1 MPDDQ
6 GAPPTR
12 AAPPVGAG
20 SPLQQAASKKKGSR
34 TRARLFAILGFVII
48 VGATG
53 WIAYYLLIGSHYVST
68 DDAYVGAD
76 VAQITP
82 QISGQVLEVAVQ
94 DTQAVKK
101 GDVLVRIDPADQNL
115 IVAQARAD
123 YGRAVRR
130 IRQYL
135 GNNQAAAAQI
145 TARDADLAR
154 AQAQLVSAKS
164 DVERA
169 RIDLQRRE
177 ALAKSGAVS
186 GEELT
191 TARNAFQT
199 AQANLSATEAA
210 GAQVAA
216 DKTVAQ
222 GQLAAGNA
230 LTEGADVDN
239 NPEVLA
245 AKAALDTA
253 LLNQSR
259 AVIRAP
265 FDGVIAQR
273 QVEVGQRVSIGAEL
287 MTLVPVSKV
296 YVNANFKEVQ
306 LRKVQ
311 IGQPVTLT
319 ADRYGHGVVY
329 HGRVV
334 GLSGGTG
341 SAFAVIPAQNAT
353 GNWIKVV
360 QRLPVRISLDPQEL
374 ARYPLRVGLSMDTKI
389 DVSAPGETTPA
400 SRSTDTITTTDSTI
414 SPRGET
420 VHTTTSKTVVAKPAA
435 DGSARP

>member
-12 AAPPVGAG
+12 ATPPVGAA
-20 SPLQQAASKKKGSR
+20 PMAQQTAPRKKSGR
-34 TRARLFAILGFVII
+34 TRARLFAILGFVIVVAAI
-48 VGATG
+48 G
-53 WIAYYLLIGSHYVST
+53 WLAYYLLIGSHYVST

-82 QISGQVLEVAVQ
+82 QIPGQVLDVAVQ

-123 YGRAVRR
+123 YGRAIRR
-130 IRQYL
+130 IRQDL

-145 TARDADLAR
+145 TARDADMAR

-199 AQANLSATEAA
+199 AQANLTATEAA

-230 LTEGADVDN
+230 LTEGADIDN

-273 QVEVGQRVSIGAEL
+273 QVEVGQRVAIGAEL

-306 LRKVQ
+306 LRRVQ

-374 ARYPLRVGLSMDTKI
+374 AEHPLRVGLSVDAKI
-389 DVSAPGETTPA
+389 DISAPAESGRPVEGTFVQTTSSTTTTPQGQTSHA
-400 SRSTDTITTTDSTI
+400 A
-414 SPRGET
+414 
-420 VHTTTSKTVVAKPAA
+420 SKTVTTS
-435 DGSARP
+435 GSAHP

>member
-6 GAPPTR
+6 GAPTTR
-12 AAPPVGAG
+12 ATPPVGAA
-20 SPLQQAASKKKGSR
+20 PIPQQTASKKKAGQ
-34 TRARLFAILGFVII
+34 TRARLFAIFGFVIVVAAI
-48 VGATG
+48 G
-53 WIAYYLLIGSHYVST
+53 WLAYYLLIGSHYVST

-82 QISGQVLEVAVQ
+82 QIAGQVLDVAVQ

-130 IRQYL
+130 IRQDL

-199 AQANLSATEAA
+199 AQANLTATEAA

-265 FDGVIAQR
+265 FDGVIARR
-273 QVEVGQRVSIGAEL
+273 QVEVGQRVAIGAEL

-311 IGQPVTLT
+311 TGQPVTLT

-360 QRLPVRISLDPQEL
+360 QRLPVRISLDPKEL
-374 ARYPLRVGLSMDTKI
+374 GEHPLRVGLSMDAKI
-389 DVSAPGETTPA
+389 DVTASGETDRPVE
-400 SRSTDTITTTDSTI
+400 TTSAQTVDST
-414 SPRGET
+414 
-420 VHTTTSKTVVAKPAA
+420 HTTSKTVTTTR
-435 DGSARP
+435 GSARP

>member
-1 MPDDQ
+1 MAQ
-6 GAPPTR
+6 QTAPR
-12 AAPPVGAG
+12 KKAG
-20 SPLQQAASKKKGSR
+20 R
-34 TRARLFAILGFVII
+34 TRARLFAILGFVIVVAAI
-48 VGATG
+48 G
-53 WIAYYLLIGSHYVST
+53 WFAYYLLIGSHYVST

-82 QISGQVLEVAVQ
+82 QISGQVLDVAVQ

-123 YGRAVRR
+123 YGRAIRR

-154 AQAQLVSAKS
+154 AQAQLVSARS

-199 AQANLSATEAA
+199 AQAALAATQAA

-230 LTEGADVDN
+230 LTEGADIDN

-273 QVEVGQRVSIGAEL
+273 QVEVGQRVAIGAEL

-306 LRKVQ
+306 LRRVQ

-360 QRLPVRISLDPQEL
+360 QRLPVRISLEPREL
-374 ARYPLRVGLSMDTKI
+374 AEHPLRVGLSMDAKI
-389 DVSAPGETTPA
+389 DVSAPGETGRPVEET
-400 SRSTDTITTTDSTI
+400 SVQTTTSSTATPQGQT
-414 SPRGET
+414 S
-420 VHTTTSKTVVAKPAA
+420 HATSKTVTTS
-435 DGSARP
+435 GSARP

>member
-12 AAPPVGAG
+12 VAAPVNAGPTPQQVATSQGA
-20 SPLQQAASKKKGSR
+20 AKKKAGR
-34 TRARLFAILGFVII
+34 TRARLFSLLAFVI
-48 VGATG
+48 VVAAVG

-82 QISGQVLEVAVQ
+82 QIPGQVAEVLVN

-115 IVAQARAD
+115 VVAQARAD
-123 YGRAVRR
+123 YGRAIRR
-130 IRQYL
+130 IRQDL

-145 TARDADLAR
+145 TARDADMAR
-154 AQAQLVSAKS
+154 ADAQLVSAKS
-164 DVERA
+164 DLERA

-177 ALAKSGAVS
+177 ALSKSGAVS

-199 AQANLSATEAA
+199 AQANLTATQAA

-216 DKTVAQ
+216 NKTVAQ
-222 GQLAAGNA
+222 GQLAAANA
-230 LTEGADVDN
+230 LTEGADVDS
-239 NPEVLA
+239 NPEVQA

-273 QVEVGQRVSIGAEL
+273 QVEVGQRVPIGAEL

-306 LRKVQ
+306 LRKVLV
-311 IGQPVTLT
+311 GQPVTLT

-374 ARYPLRVGLSMDTKI
+374 ARYPLRVGLSMSTRI
-389 DVSAPGETTPA
+389 DVGAPGDTGRSVESTSAETT
-400 SRSTDTITTTDSTI
+400 TT
-414 SPRGET
+414 P
-420 VHTTTSKTVVAKPAA
+420 TTTSTHAKTVVTS
-435 DGSARP
+435 GSARP